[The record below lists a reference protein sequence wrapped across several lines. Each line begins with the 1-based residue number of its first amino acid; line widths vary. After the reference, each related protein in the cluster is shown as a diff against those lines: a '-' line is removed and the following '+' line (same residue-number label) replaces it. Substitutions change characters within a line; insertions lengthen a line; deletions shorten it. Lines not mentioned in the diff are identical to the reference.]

1 MAMPL
6 VRHCYGLIKER
17 RDPWKSRITG
27 RLREYFPISWRV
39 ERRVGKELSR
49 TKYHPVDEISRKA
62 MFAAF
67 NCPGKYNAPELYYIL
82 PSELFDESG
91 KFRAKL
97 AKYSG

>member
-1 MAMPL
+1 MAL
-6 VRHCYGLIKER
+6 VCHCYGLIKER

-27 RLREYFPISWRV
+27 RLREYFPIRQRV

-49 TKYHPVDEISRKA
+49 TKYHTVDEILHKA
-62 MFAAF
+62 MFAVF
-67 NCPGKYNAPELYYIL
+67 NCLGKYNAPELYYIL

-91 KFRAKL
+91 KFQAKL